1 MNRVIAP
8 LLALA
13 LAGCGQSMRVQHH
26 ATANGQTDAW
36 ASGVV
41 ARPLPAGVVAQGDA
55 AWRAAEETPPHA
67 TPALLARGRERYDI
81 FCSECHGYTG
91 AGDGMVVR
99 RGYPKP
105 PSLESAEALG
115 ESAGQIYG
123 AIAKGKGIMFAYA
136 AQIAPADRWAIVAY
150 IRALQLSQ
158 HARAQSGAPR

>member
-1 MNRVIAP
+1 MNRWAAP

-13 LAGCGQSMRVQHH
+13 LFGCGQSMRVQHH

-36 ASGVV
+36 ASGAV
-41 ARPLPAGVVAQGDA
+41 ARPLPEGVVAQGDRA
-55 AWRAAEETPPHA
+55 YRAAEQNPPHA
-67 TPALLARGRERYDI
+67 TPALLERGRERYGI

-105 PSLESAEALG
+105 PSFETAEALG

-123 AIAKGKGIMFAYA
+123 AIANGKGIMFSYA
-136 AQIAPADRWAIVAY
+136 AEIAPADRWAIVAY

-158 HARAQSGAPR
+158 QARSQGSAAP